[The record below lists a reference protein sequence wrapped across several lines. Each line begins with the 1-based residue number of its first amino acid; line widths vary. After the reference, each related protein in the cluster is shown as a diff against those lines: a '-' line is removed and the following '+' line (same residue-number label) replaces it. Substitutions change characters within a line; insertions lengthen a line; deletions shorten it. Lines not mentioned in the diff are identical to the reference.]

1 MDSLFNHNDWFFIY
15 YFFWGCFRTPNNRGP
30 KFKKLAYYFK
40 FISKIP
46 KNFNDILL
54 MEELDLIML
63 MISIKMSKWDLVEV
77 LMTNQIVCFYY

>member
-1 MDSLFNHNDWFFIY
+1 MIGLFIIFF
-15 YFFWGCFRTPNNRGP
+15 GAVLEHHNNRGP

-46 KNFNDILL
+46 KNFNDIIF
-54 MEELDLIML
+54 DRGTRSYNVDDIDKNV
-63 MISIKMSKWDLVEV
+63 KMDLVEV